1 MSSNHYSWRML
12 VAVVLLLAGLV
23 LVAQAAVFPAAI
35 VLALGVT
42 LNPVVKAQGKEAS
55 PPRSSPQEPSAVLK
69 VTTRLVTVDVVAR
82 DHHGNAVRDLRQ
94 GDFQIFE
101 QAGSRKMAQ
110 QIASFRLL
118 DRSLSK
124 VPESQRSALQIPIG
138 AFTNLVTTQELSAP
152 PTILLV
158 DGLNT
163 DPTIQVQTRQK
174 MVQLLA
180 SAPSDIPV
188 AVFLLGRELRMLQ
201 NFTTDARLLREA
213 AQRAMSTDASNLQV
227 KDPRDDPFSN
237 TSLMEKMAGAEGQN
251 NIPGGAP
258 SGAGA
263 GSAALLAMKARNLQR
278 FERESYADATD
289 IRAQLTLDALR
300 IIARHLSG
308 YPGRKNLIW
317 ISSAFPLVI
326 VPDVDVNAPFNVR
339 FSGMRSYANEI
350 SGVASAL
357 TDARIAVYPVDPSG
371 IETQQQFSASSAR
384 RTPNSFSD
392 GATLNRE
399 STVRFSNQQSMQDLA
414 EQTGGQVCLN
424 SNDLSQCIN
433 RAIDDGSSYYEL
445 TYYPV
450 DRNWHGEFR
459 KLSVKT
465 RRSGVQLA
473 FREGYF
479 ARASHSNISTS
490 EAKDLDTLVMHAACN
505 DFLSATAILMS
516 AKAVPSDQPGQAK
529 YFLAV
534 DPNALS
540 FGSPKG
546 GVRALHLELS
556 ACMFNARGSPLQY
569 FRQSVGQKFNE
580 SEYESTLVSGITHT
594 MSIVPKPETARVRLL
609 VCDTATG
616 MIGSVD
622 IPYFSEASSRPFL
635 QAGNK
640 SDALSSLQTSS
651 SMPVPSVPEPAAP
664 PHVIKFHDKEGRTG
678 ILEWDSR
685 KLIYSGD
692 LSPDASARGMFDSL
706 WGKSYSCQ
714 AGRLVSVTD
723 RKTPAQQP
731 LHFESENR
739 ILDVYLDDATS
750 VRFSGDLLIDS
761 SAKPLFEAL
770 RTLYQCKASTT
781 AVQ

>member
-1 MSSNHYSWRML
+1 MDALFSPVSL
-12 VAVVLLLAGLV
+12 K
-23 LVAQAAVFPAAI
+23 VFPAMI
-35 VLALGVT
+35 VLALGIT
-42 LNPVVKAQGKEAS
+42 LSPVVITQDKGAI
-55 PPRSSPQEPSAVLK
+55 PPRTPPQEPAAVLK

-82 DHHGNAVRDLRQ
+82 DHHGNPVRDLRQ
-94 GDFQIFE
+94 DDFQIFE
-101 QAGSRKMAQ
+101 QDGSRKTAQ
-110 QIASFRLL
+110 HIASFRLL

-124 VPESQRSALQIPIG
+124 TPEAQRSALQISTG
-138 AFTNLVTTQELSAP
+138 AFTNFVTTQKLSAP

-163 DPTIQVQTRQK
+163 DPTTQIQARQK

-201 NFTTDARLLREA
+201 NFTTDAKLLREA
-213 AQRAMSTDASNLQV
+213 AQRAMSTDASNLHV

-237 TSLMEKMAGAEGQN
+237 TSLLEEMAEAEGQN
-251 NIPGGAP
+251 DIPGGAP
-258 SGAGA
+258 SGAG
-263 GSAALLAMKARNLQR
+263 SAALLALKARNLQQ
-278 FERESYADATD
+278 FERENYAESTD
-289 IRAQLTLDALR
+289 IRVQLTLDALR
-300 IIARHLSG
+300 IIASHLSG

-326 VPDVDVNAPFNVR
+326 VPDVDVNAPFYVR
-339 FSGMRSYANEI
+339 FSGLRSYGNEI
-350 SGVASAL
+350 SSVASAL
-357 TDARIAVYPVDPSG
+357 TDARIAIYPVDPAG
-371 IETQQQFSASSAR
+371 IETQQQFSAALAR
-384 RTPNSFSD
+384 RTANPFSD

-399 STVRFSNQQSMQDLA
+399 SSVRFLNEQSMQDLA
-414 EQTGGQVCLN
+414 QQTGGRVCLN
-424 SNDLSQCIN
+424 NNDLSQCIN
-433 RAIDDGSSYYEL
+433 RAMDDGSSYYEL

-459 KLSVKT
+459 RLSVKT

-479 ARASHSNISTS
+479 ARASYSNISAG
-490 EAKDLDTLVMHAACN
+490 EAKDMDTRVMHAACN
-505 DFLSATAILMS
+505 DFLNATSILMS
-516 AKAVPSDQPGQAK
+516 AKPVPSDRPGQAK
-529 YFLAV
+529 YFLAI

-540 FGSPKG
+540 FGSPEG
-546 GVRALHLELS
+546 GVRTLHLELS
-556 ACMFNARGSPLQY
+556 ACMFNVHGSPLQY
-569 FRQSVGQKFNE
+569 FRQSVDQKFNE
-580 SEYESTLVSGITHT
+580 SEYQSTIAIGVTHT

-622 IPYFSEASSRPFL
+622 IPYSSEGTSGTTLEAE
-635 QAGNK
+635 NK
-640 SDALSSLQTSS
+640 SDAASSAQTSS
-651 SMPVPSVPEPAAP
+651 STAAPKVREPADP
-664 PHVIKFHDKEGRTG
+664 PHIIKFHDKGGRTG
-678 ILEWDSR
+678 ILEWDSQR
-685 KLIYSGD
+685 LFYSGD

-723 RKTPAQQP
+723 NHTPAQQL
-731 LHFESENR
+731 LHFKSENHSV
-739 ILDVYLDDATS
+739 DVYLDDGS
-750 VRFSGDLLIDS
+750 FVKFSGDLLIDS

-770 RTLYQCKASTT
+770 RILYQCKAPAA

>member
-1 MSSNHYSWRML
+1 MD
-12 VAVVLLLAGLV
+12 LLFCSLSHKI
-23 LVAQAAVFPAAI
+23 FRAAI
-35 VLALGVT
+35 ALALGMTLSVAVT
-42 LNPVVKAQGKEAS
+42 AQDKGAS
-55 PPRSSPQEPSAVLK
+55 PPGTSLQEPSAVLK
-69 VTTRLVTVDVVAR
+69 VTTRLVTVDLVVR
-82 DHHGNAVRDLRQ
+82 DHHGNPVRDLRQ
-94 GDFQIFE
+94 DDFQIFE
-101 QAGSRKMAQ
+101 QVGSHKTAE

-124 VPESQRSALQIPIG
+124 TPEAQRSALQIPVG
-138 AFTNLVTTQELSAP
+138 VFTNFVTTQKLSAP

-163 DPTIQVQTRQK
+163 DPTTQLQARQK

-180 SAPSDIPV
+180 SASSDTPV

-201 NFTTDARLLREA
+201 NFTTDAKLLREA
-213 AQRAMSTDASNLQV
+213 AQRALSTDASNLQV
-227 KDPRDDPFSN
+227 KDPRDDPFSS

-251 NIPGGAP
+251 DIPGGAP
-258 SGAGA
+258 SGAS
-263 GSAALLAMKARNLQR
+263 SAALLAMKARNLQQ
-278 FERESYADATD
+278 FERERYAESTD
-289 IRAQLTLDALR
+289 IRVQLTLDALR

-326 VPDVDVNAPFNVR
+326 VPDVDANAPFYAR
-339 FSGMRSYANEI
+339 FSSLRSYSNEI

-357 TDARIAVYPVDPSG
+357 TDARIAVYPVDPVG
-371 IETQQQFSASSAR
+371 IETEQQFNASSAG
-384 RTPNSFSD
+384 RTANPFSQ
-392 GATLNRE
+392 GATRNRE
-399 STVRFSNQQSMQDLA
+399 STVRFLNQQSMQDLA
-414 EQTGGQVCLN
+414 QQTGGQVCLN
-424 SNDLSQCIN
+424 NNDLSQCIN

-459 KLSVKT
+459 KVSVKT
-465 RRSGVQLA
+465 RRSGLQLA

-479 ARASHSNISTS
+479 ARASDSNISTS
-490 EAKDLDTLVMHAACN
+490 EAKDLDTRVMHAACN
-505 DFLSATAILMS
+505 DFLTATSILMS
-516 AKAVPSDQPGQAK
+516 AKAVPPDQPGQAK
-529 YFLAV
+529 YFLAI

-540 FGSPKG
+540 FGSPEG
-546 GVRALHLELS
+546 GVRRLHLELG
-556 ACMFNARGSPLQY
+556 ACMFNAHGSPLQY
-569 FRQSVGQKFNE
+569 FHQGVEQKFNE
-580 SEYESTLVSGITHT
+580 SEYESTIASGITHT

-622 IPYFSEASSRPFL
+622 IPYSSEASSRPIL
-635 QAGNK
+635 QAENK
-640 SDALSSLQTSS
+640 SDAPFSAQTSS
-651 SMPVPSVPEPAAP
+651 STPAPELAKPAAP

-678 ILEWDSR
+678 VLEWDSQ

-706 WGKSYSCQ
+706 WGKSFSCQ

-731 LHFESENR
+731 LHFKSENHS
-739 ILDVYLDDATS
+739 LDVYLDDATS
-750 VRFSGDLLIDS
+750 VKFSGDLLIDS

-770 RTLYQCKASTT
+770 HTLYQCKASAT
-781 AVQ
+781 AVR